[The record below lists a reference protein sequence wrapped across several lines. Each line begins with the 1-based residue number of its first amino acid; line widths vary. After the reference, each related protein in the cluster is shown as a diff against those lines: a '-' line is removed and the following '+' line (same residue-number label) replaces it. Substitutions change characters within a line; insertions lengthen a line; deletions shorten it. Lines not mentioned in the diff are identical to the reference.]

1 MTHHALAQSICLQA
15 IDVFNE
21 MYDGALIQA
30 GPMRVTGASAFTI
43 DCKKTQH
50 RLIVT
55 TLDNNPEKCAI
66 ALTDLSESSND
77 DDLPHDVLPVAKLD
91 VLTVVKYMETKFA
104 K

>member
-1 MTHHALAQSICLQA
+1 MSHHALAQNVCLQA
-15 IDVFNE
+15 IDVFNQ

-30 GPMRVTGASAFTI
+30 SPMMIPGASAFAI

-50 RLIVT
+50 RLLVT
-55 TLDNNPEKCAI
+55 TLDNDPDKYAI
-66 ALTDLSESSND
+66 AMTDLSESGND
-77 DDLPHDVLPVAKLD
+77 DDLPHDVLPVAKLN